1 MAGLGARARKRGKQ
15 FHQAYEQID
24 FAHARTVDRKIW
36 ARASGKSRR
45 GVEHQGTERV
55 ARVEMWV
62 QNASCHAGRECRS
75 YNSDERA

>member
-55 ARVEMWV
+55 GHGSSRDVGAKRLVPCGTGM
-62 QNASCHAGRECRS
+62 QIL
-75 YNSDERA
+75 